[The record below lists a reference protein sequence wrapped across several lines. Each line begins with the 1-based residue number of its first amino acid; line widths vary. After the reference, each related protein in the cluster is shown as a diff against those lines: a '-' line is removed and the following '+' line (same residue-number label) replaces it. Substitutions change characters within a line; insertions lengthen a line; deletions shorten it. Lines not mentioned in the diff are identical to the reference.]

1 MSEKK
6 NNNIEVLEN
15 DFAKEQYAEYAK
27 QQKQIIYR
35 RRRLAVVFSLAAILF
50 ISLGISLF
58 NDYARLNKLNEYKE
72 ETLAEQ
78 KEITTQ
84 KAQLQQTVDQLKDE
98 DYVAKLARSRYLYS
112 KDGELV
118 FPLPENEKE
127 TATDQSTVDDSEKS
141 EKTTESTD

>member
-1 MSEKK
+1 MSGKK

>member
-127 TATDQSTVDDSEKS
+127 TATDKSTVDDSEKS